1 MELLEFY
8 PTPVS
13 LLEKIL
19 KGINWR
25 KVGTVLEPSAGKGDI
40 ISYIHTVADKYPYY
54 NSSIQFDCIEKDAT
68 LQKTLIGNDYR
79 LVHDD
84 FLSFNTFKCYDM
96 IIMNPPF
103 SEGDK
108 HLSKALDMQE
118 RAGGDVI
125 CILNAETIRNPYS
138 NLRRALVQRLESAG
152 AIIEYMQQEFS
163 SAERTTDVE
172 IAVIKVHFEKPAYA
186 SNIFEGL
193 KKKAYAESGYTEK
206 DITDLAPKD
215 FIEAIVKAYEIE
227 VEAGVNFI
235 NEYKALMPH
244 FMPNLRK
251 EDNVYA
257 HPILELKSNDFDL
270 SINSYVEQVRMKY
283 WRALF
288 QDKRITG
295 QMTSNLQHSYI
306 SKVKELKDY
315 EFSVYNIK
323 SLQVEMSKELIKGI
337 EDCIIELFNELT
349 DKHSWY
355 PECEKNIHYFNG
367 WRTNKSWIINK
378 KVIIPIYNVWDTYDK
393 TRYQPDDYRVVEK
406 LADIEKALDY
416 LDGGITADCGF
427 WPLERARK
435 TAQTKDIR
443 LKHFTVSFFKKG
455 TCHITFN
462 NDELLKKFN
471 IFGSQKKGWLP
482 PSYGKKRY
490 TEMDA
495 EEKAV
500 IDEFEGEMSY
510 NKTMADPEYY
520 LFDASSTLMIEEKVA

>member
-8 PTPVS
+8 PTPDT
-13 LLEKIL
+13 LLDKIL
-19 KGINWR
+19 AGINWS
-25 KVGTVLEPSAGKGDI
+25 KVSTILEPSAGKGNI
-40 ISYIHTVADKYPYY
+40 VSYIMNAANKYPYY
-54 NSSIQFDCIEKDAT
+54 NSRLQIDCIEKDET

-103 SEGDK
+103 SDGDK
-108 HLSKALDMQE
+108 HLCKAIEMQK
-118 RAGGDVI
+118 RTGGDVI

-138 NLRRALVQRLESAG
+138 NLRKALVQSLGNAEAV
-152 AIIEYMQQEFS
+152 IEYMKQEFS

-172 IAVIKVHFEKPAYA
+172 IAVVKVHYEKPEYA

-193 KKKAYAESGYTEK
+193 KKKAYAENSYTEE

-215 FIEAIVKAYEIE
+215 FIETIVKAYEIE
-227 VEAGVNFI
+227 VEAGIKFI
-235 NEYKALMPH
+235 NEYKAMLPHLMP
-244 FMPNLRK
+244 NIKK
-251 EDNVYA
+251 EDNKYA
-257 HPILELKSNDFDL
+257 SPILELKGDGFTL
-270 SINSYVEQVRMKY
+270 GINAYVEQVRMKY

-295 QMTSNLQHSYI
+295 QMTSNLQQSYI
-306 SKVKELKDY
+306 SKVSELKDY
-315 EFSVYNIK
+315 EFSAYNIK

-337 EDCIIELFNELT
+337 EDCIIALFDELT

-355 PECEKNIHYFNG
+355 PECEKNIHYYNG

-378 KVIIPIYNVWDTYDK
+378 KVIIPIYNVWSTWNK
-393 TRYQPDDYRVVEK
+393 SYQPDDYRVMET
-406 LADIEKALDY
+406 LYDIEKALDY
-416 LDGGITADCGF
+416 LDGGLTTDCGF
-427 WPLERARK
+427 YPLRRARE
-435 TAQTKDIR
+435 TGQTKDIH
-443 LKHFTVSFFKKG
+443 LKHFDVTFYKKG
-455 TCHITFN
+455 TCHITFT

-510 NKTMADPEYY
+510 NRTMADPNYY
-520 LFDASSTLMIEEKVA
+520 LFDASNMLMIEEKVA